1 MGIVISDIE
10 YCLPD
15 KIVTNSDLC
24 KENPNWDMKNI
35 EAKSGILQRHI
46 SAEGETAFDLA
57 TKAAEMI
64 FSSGQHDKN
73 ALDAVIFCTQSAD
86 YIMPSNAF
94 LLHRYLDLKEE
105 VLAFDFNLACS
116 GYVYGL
122 AIARSLILSG
132 TAHNVL
138 LATGDTYSKYIGK
151 KDRAS
156 RVLFGDG
163 ASVSLI
169 TASDENK
176 GITDVML
183 STSGKHFQ
191 KFYVP
196 AGGCRLPYSE
206 ETAIEE
212 VDPSGNVRSK
222 NNIFMDGM
230 GVWSFI
236 QSTVPK
242 QIRALLQRNSLG
254 VEDIDLYVFHQAS
267 KLTLDSLSKAL
278 RLDPG
283 KVFVDL
289 AGTGNLVSTSIP
301 VALKKALLAG
311 RIPTGSTVL
320 ISGFGVGLSWGSM
333 LIKF

>member
-1 MGIVISDIE
+1 MSVVISDIE

-15 KIVTNSDLC
+15 KIVTNSDLH
-24 KENPNWDMKNI
+24 KENPDWDMKNI
-35 EAKSGILQRHI
+35 EAKSGIIQRHI
-46 SAEGETAFDLA
+46 SVDGETAFDLA
-57 TKAAEMI
+57 AKAAEMI

-94 LLHRYLDLKEE
+94 LLHRYLDLKDE

-169 TASDENK
+169 TATDENK

-212 VDPSGNVRSK
+212 VDASGNIRSK

-254 VEDIDLYVFHQAS
+254 VEDVDLYVFHQAS
-267 KLTLDSLSKAL
+267 KFTLDSLSKAL
-278 RLDPG
+278 RLDLD

-289 AGTGNLVSTSIP
+289 AGTGNLVSTSLP